1 MVLGVGGL
9 WVGLGC
15 SQCVAERPWGAIAA
29 ALTAEGS
36 PWSSVVIVEV
46 GGAQRV
52 LLPRN
57 GPWAVLHPSSGVSPR
72 PEALRLLWR
81 SFGAQHGGKSNSKVD
96 RGGVTVFSLQRK
108 ISASHLL
115 CEEQR

>member
-15 SQCVAERPWGAIAA
+15 SQCVAERPWAAIAA

-36 PWSSVVIVEV
+36 PWSNVGIVEMGV
-46 GGAQRV
+46 GTACTAPQEWPLGCAAPQ
-52 LLPRN
+52 LC
-57 GPWAVLHPSSGVSPR
+57 GIPR
-72 PEALRLLWR
+72 PEVLRLLWR